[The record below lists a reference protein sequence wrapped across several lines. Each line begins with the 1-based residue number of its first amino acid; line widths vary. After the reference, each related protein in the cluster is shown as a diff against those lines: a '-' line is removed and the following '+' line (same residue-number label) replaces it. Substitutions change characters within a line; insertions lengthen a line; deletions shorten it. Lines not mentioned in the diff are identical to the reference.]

1 MKTVCLHAK
10 DQIEAFLRRHTF
22 LHLYSI
28 GDLDDLF
35 WHYTTWYALVDEEHI
50 KQLVLLYSGASLPV
64 LLGLTEEPDLM
75 NQLLR
80 SLIQLLPKRFYAHLS
95 GDVATVFADDYQIK
109 SHGLHYK
116 MALTNSAL
124 LNTVDTSNVKPLVV
138 YDVTAL
144 EELYRVAYQG
154 NWFEPRMLETGYYY
168 GIRQG
173 KSLISA
179 AGVHVYSEQY
189 RVAALGNI
197 TTHPRFR
204 GLGLAKAVNAKL
216 CKDLLQTTAHI
227 GLNVKADNT
236 SAMPKAVRFA
246 TIACYTRL
254 GFEIIA
260 TYQEYSLEL
269 KQIPC

>member
-1 MKTVCLHAK
+1 VKTVCLHAK

-28 GDLDDLF
+28 GDLDDFF
-35 WHYTTWYALVDEEHI
+35 WDYTTWYALIDKERI
-50 KQLVLLYSGASLPV
+50 KQLVLLYSGAPLPV

-75 NQLLR
+75 MELLR
-80 SLIQLLPKRFYAHLS
+80 SLIHLLPKKFYAHLS
-95 GDVATVFADDYQIK
+95 RDVATVFADDYQIK

-124 LNTVDTSNVKPLVV
+124 LDTVDISSVKPLTV
-138 YDVTAL
+138 YDIIAL
-144 EELYRVAYQG
+144 GELYRVAYPG
-154 NWFEPRMLETGYYY
+154 NWFEPRMLETSCYY

-173 KSLISA
+173 ASLVSV

-197 TTHPRFR
+197 TTHPLFR
-204 GLGLAKAVNAKL
+204 GQGLAKAVSAKV
-216 CKDLLQTTAHI
+216 CKNLLQTTDNI

-236 SAMPKAVRFA
+236 SA
-246 TIACYTRL
+246 IACYTKL